1 VFKKRLRR
9 ENRRSFFWGGEQKM
23 TRKKKIIIF
32 SSIISLL
39 AGVILI
45 FYLTPEKSKEPK
57 GVAITFYRA
66 TWVEGNQ
73 EKAQKLLA
81 DPDHPQLKKELA
93 EYQNP
98 KVLIVENP
106 QQPQTD
112 EYRSYFIHRPTDE
125 HGFKVSLEKIK
136 GSWKVVKF
144 EHQETN
150 GYITANYYW
159 PGLKD
164 QWEEV
169 QP

>member
-1 VFKKRLRR
+1 MKTYMKNSVSIGEVNYAIARLLLVAIVDG
-9 ENRRSFFWGGEQKM
+9 SFHP
-23 TRKKKIIIF
+23 I
-32 SSIISLL
+32 
-39 AGVILI
+39 AGRNERLDCKCFLFRIRNEI
-45 FYLTPEKSKEPK
+45 FYEC
-57 GVAITFYRA
+57 I
-66 TWVEGNQ
+66 Q
-73 EKAQKLLA
+73 Q
-81 DPDHPQLKKELA
+81 
-93 EYQNP
+93 
-98 KVLIVENP
+98 